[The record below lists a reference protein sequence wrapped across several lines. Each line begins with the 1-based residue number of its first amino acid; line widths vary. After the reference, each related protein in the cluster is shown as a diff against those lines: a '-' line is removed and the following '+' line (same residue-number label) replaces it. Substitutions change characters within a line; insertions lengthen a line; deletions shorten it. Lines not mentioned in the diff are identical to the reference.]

1 MTNQRTFKRR
11 VRARMAQT
19 GERYTEARA
28 AMLELSPVPASA
40 IVAER
45 VEAVVLRCNARSL
58 RVRFLGESGE
68 VTLRLSNAA
77 YVAPGQILKVAV
89 QKRWTHR
96 EVSHAAGSL
105 EAAHIDV
112 VRLGLEPLPIEH
124 QTSWVWGE
132 MYEPA
137 ADDPYLPY
145 WRKHTSSSWPVVEL
159 DPIAW
164 EGPRS
169 GHDGDHGDDVD
180 GLGLPDFH
188 EFPVSDAAELRA
200 DGDVE
205 GARKLLMQVLHRD
218 LRCIDAHAHLGNLTL
233 EHTPALA
240 LVHYRIG
247 VAIGDLSIP
256 PGSHVHAPWGLLY
269 NRPLLRALHGMGLC
283 EWRLG
288 RFEEAQQVFERMIAL
303 DPTDGCG
310 ARFSLFSVLAGTTWE
325 ASNDEYD
332 ERSARYDG
340 GDDERSARYDG
351 GDDALFDDALFDEA
365 WDGLD
370 DEGSIEA

>member
-1 MTNQRTFKRR
+1 MTDQRTFKRR

-28 AMLELSPVPASA
+28 AMFELSPAAEPAA
-40 IVAER
+40 VAAR
-45 VEAVVLRCNARSL
+45 MEAVVLRRNARSL
-58 RVRFLGESGE
+58 RVRILGESGE
-68 VTLRLSNAA
+68 VTLRLSNAT
-77 YVAPGQILKVAV
+77 YVVPGQIVKVAV
-89 QKRWTHR
+89 RKRWTHR
-96 EVSHAAGSL
+96 GFPYAAGAL
-105 EAAHIDV
+105 ESVDIDV
-112 VRLGLEPLPIEH
+112 ARLDLVPLPTER
-124 QTSWVWGE
+124 QTTWIWGE
-132 MYEPA
+132 MDEPA
-137 ADDPYLPY
+137 AGDPYLPY

-169 GHDGDHGDDVD
+169 GHDEDVD

-188 EFPVSDAAELRA
+188 ESPVSEAAERRA
-200 DGDVE
+200 KGDFA
-205 GARKLLMQVLHRD
+205 GARDLLMRALQSD
-218 LRCIDAHAHLGNLTL
+218 LRCIDAHAHLGNLML

-240 LVHYRIG
+240 LAHYRVG

-256 PGSHVHAPWGLLY
+256 PGARVHAPWGLLY

-288 RFEEAQQVFERMIAL
+288 RFEEAKQVFERMIAL

-310 ARFSLFSVLAGTTWE
+310 ARFSLFAVLAGKTWE
-325 ASNDEYD
+325 ASDDE
-332 ERSARYDG
+332 
-340 GDDERSARYDG
+340 DDERSAWDDG
-351 GDDALFDDALFDEA
+351 GVEGLFDDELFDDDL

-370 DEGSIEA
+370 DDGSLEA